1 MAKSTGF
8 SVEEL
13 EQKLL
18 DAYFAE
24 RSPQPVDGYVS
35 DPKSSADVR
44 EDLYDMVTLTNDAIV
59 EYMASNLYNP
69 MTLPDG
75 TIKWAIWR
83 KLRVPE

>member
-1 MAKSTGF
+1 MAKNNGF

-24 RSPQPVDGYVS
+24 RSPLAVDGYVS

-59 EYMASNLYNP
+59 KYMATNLYNP
-69 MTLPDG
+69 MTMPDG

-83 KLRVPE
+83 KLRAPE